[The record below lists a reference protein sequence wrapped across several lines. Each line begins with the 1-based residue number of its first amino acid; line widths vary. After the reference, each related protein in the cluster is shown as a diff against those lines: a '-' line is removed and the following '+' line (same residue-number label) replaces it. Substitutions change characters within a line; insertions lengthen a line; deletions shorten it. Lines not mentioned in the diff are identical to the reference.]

1 MIIVSQD
8 KKALINLD
16 NICSISLGHEDE
28 TVTIVA
34 FTNIASCSFG
44 GVLGEYE
51 TEERAIKVLE
61 NILKVS
67 KALGNYQIDNLQLF

>member
-51 TEERAIKVLE
+51 TEERAIKVLD
-61 NILKVS
+61 NILNAAGLKM
-67 KALGNYQIDNLQLF
+67 YQYQMPKK